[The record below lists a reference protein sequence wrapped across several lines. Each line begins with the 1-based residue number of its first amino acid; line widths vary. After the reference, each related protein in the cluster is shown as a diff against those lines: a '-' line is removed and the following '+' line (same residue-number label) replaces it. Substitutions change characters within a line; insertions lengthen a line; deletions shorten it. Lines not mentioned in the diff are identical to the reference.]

1 MILLIV
7 CLSSESSHYKW
18 RINERYSNLVMPNF
32 LRSLSQAVTSFHVK
46 SVIDPLIKLFL
57 ILLLFII
64 GAAWLNIYEWIL
76 ICLVCFE
83 GLVLFL
89 ILGAYI
95 CFAIYR
101 PDYLRSETYNLK
113 KQSLSILGDK
123 ENYKKVDLV
132 HLVNITNPYVEDI
145 DAIEMKGGEDE

>member
-1 MILLIV
+1 
-7 CLSSESSHYKW
+7 
-18 RINERYSNLVMPNF
+18 MPKF
-32 LRSLSQAVTSFHVK
+32 MRSLSQAITSFQVK

-57 ILLLFII
+57 ILLLFILL
-64 GAAWLNIYEWIL
+64 GAWLKISEWII
-76 ICLVCFE
+76 ICMVCFE

-89 ILGAYI
+89 VLGAYI

-123 ENYKKVDLV
+123 ENYKRVDLG
-132 HLVNITNPYVEDI
+132 HLINITNPYSENI
-145 DAIEMKGGEDE
+145 DAIELKGGEDE

>member
-1 MILLIV
+1 
-7 CLSSESSHYKW
+7 
-18 RINERYSNLVMPNF
+18 MPNF

-46 SVIDPLIKLFL
+46 NVIDPLIKLFL
-57 ILLLFII
+57 VLLLFVI
-64 GAAWLNIYEWIL
+64 GGAWIKVDQWIL

-83 GLVLFL
+83 GLILSL

-123 ENYKKVDLV
+123 ENYKKVDLG
-132 HLVNITNPYVEDI
+132 HLINITNPYTEET